1 MQGLSTFL
9 GICSSVTPLSTFSQS
24 ITYQIRTAIGQHVP
38 SPGSPRISDLFTD
51 IRAPSSSAQPLR
63 ADRKE
68 FTGWL
73 LLRWQPEASSA
84 GSVSFS
90 TEAETD
96 SLLVCSLDSVLL
108 SEAVLLED
116 EVLSALLSELL

>member
-1 MQGLSTFL
+1 M
-9 GICSSVTPLSTFSQS
+9 
-24 ITYQIRTAIGQHVP
+24 
-38 SPGSPRISDLFTD
+38 
-51 IRAPSSSAQPLR
+51 R
-63 ADRKE
+63 ADRKR

-73 LLRWQPEASSA
+73 LLTVEAEGSSA
-84 GSVSFS
+84 GSISFS

>member
-1 MQGLSTFL
+1 M
-9 GICSSVTPLSTFSQS
+9 
-24 ITYQIRTAIGQHVP
+24 
-38 SPGSPRISDLFTD
+38 
-51 IRAPSSSAQPLR
+51 R
-63 ADRKE
+63 ADRKKVYRLASASVE
-68 FTGWL
+68 V
-73 LLRWQPEASSA
+73 EAPSA
-84 GSVSFS
+84 GSISFS

>member
-9 GICSSVTPLSTFSQS
+9 GVCSSVTPLSTFSQS
-24 ITYQIRTAIGQHVP
+24 LSYHSPLP
-38 SPGSPRISDLFTD
+38 SLTDTTPGSPGILISSQN
-51 IRAPSSSAQPLR
+51 IRLPPFCPAYAGRQKKVYRLASASV
-63 ADRKE
+63 
-68 FTGWL
+68 
-73 LLRWQPEASSA
+73 EAEGSSA
-84 GSVSFS
+84 GSISFS

-108 SEAVLLED
+108 SEEVLLED

>member
-1 MQGLSTFL
+1 M
-9 GICSSVTPLSTFSQS
+9 
-24 ITYQIRTAIGQHVP
+24 
-38 SPGSPRISDLFTD
+38 
-51 IRAPSSSAQPLR
+51 
-63 ADRKE
+63 
-68 FTGWL
+68 
-73 LLRWQPEASSA
+73 EAEGSSA
-84 GSVSFS
+84 GSISFS